1 MKLCLL
7 IFCSLI
13 IVACGGNN
21 NPPEEKQKKPSRPT
35 YYGRNIDNTVRIIT
49 YDVYGQKLGD
59 GFGFYI
65 LPDIIVTPMS
75 WFKGAFSAKVNL
87 MDSRT
92 PYNVFG
98 YVAYDIDDDLV
109 ALRIA
114 KRRNEKLNPIDTTV
128 ITICDTVYSLDNQKG
143 KTIKSNFSVSE
154 NITSADLAPGTPI
167 FDISGNFRGIASK
180 ERKVIASAAVERLK
194 SRCGDGHNNIYDL
207 RLKTNK
213 KYPDS
218 KSIAGFRIKTTMGN
232 IEIRL
237 FDETPLYRDNFIRLV
252 CDDFYDS
259 LLVHRVLPNYLIQT
273 GAADSKY
280 AGKDDV
286 VGWQGPGY
294 TIPQQI
300 VPQLFHKRGMVAAS
314 KLPHDHNKS
323 NRSDGSQFY
332 IVAGRKFT
340 NTELDDIEKEYGK
353 KFSAAQREAYTTV
366 GGAPY
371 LDDDYTVFARVT
383 AGMDVVDRIAAV
395 PLEGDRPK
403 TDIRVLDIAIIR
415 R

>member
-1 MKLCLL
+1 ML
-7 IFCSLI
+7 SV
-13 IVACGGNN
+13 VACSNN
-21 NPPEEKQKKPSRPT
+21 NRSEEKAKKPSRQT
-35 YYGRNIDNTVRIIT
+35 YYGRNLDNTVRIIT

-59 GFGFYI
+59 GFGIYI
-65 LPDIIVTPMS
+65 TPDIIVTPMS
-75 WFKGAFSAKVNL
+75 WFKGAFSAKVTT

-109 ALRIA
+109 ALRIG
-114 KRRNEKLNPIDTTV
+114 KRRSERLNPIDTTI
-128 ITICDTVYSLDNQKG
+128 ITASDTVYSLDNQKG
-143 KTIKSNFSVSE
+143 KTIKSSFSVDGNSNSVE
-154 NITSADLAPGTPI
+154 LANGTPI
-167 FDISGNFRGIASK
+167 FDVNGNLRGIAAEGK
-180 ERKVIASAAVERLK
+180 KIICSAAIERIK
-194 SRCGDGHNNIYDL
+194 SHCGDGHNNIYDL

-218 KSIAGFRIKTTMGN
+218 QSIAGFRIKTTMGN
-232 IEIRL
+232 IDIRL
-237 FDETPLYRDNFIRLV
+237 FDETPVYRDNFIRLV

-294 TIPQQI
+294 TLQQQI

-314 KLPHDHNKS
+314 KLPRDHNKS

-340 NTELDDIEKEYGK
+340 NAELDDIEKEYDK
-353 KFSAAQREAYTTV
+353 KFTPVQREAYTTV

-371 LDDDYTVFARVT
+371 LDGDYTVFGKVT
-383 AGMDVVDRIAAV
+383 SGMDVVDKIAAV
-395 PLEGDRPK
+395 ELDGDRPK
-403 TDIRVLDIAIIR
+403 TDIRVIDIAIISR
-415 R
+415 